1 MKKTVW
7 LVVMALWLTV
17 GCSSSNREAAMDYF
31 LSDSSDTYVIHLFYE
46 ERTPLDME
54 LLDYMNSSDELL
66 TVIKGIQVYDVT
78 RVDNEKRAKKIKVRK
93 FPTMLVTNDKGIVVD
108 TQDIEEVKAFFDQI
122 VRAK

>member
-1 MKKTVW
+1 
-7 LVVMALWLTV
+7 
-17 GCSSSNREAAMDYF
+17 MDYF

-78 RVDNEKRAKKIKVRK
+78 RVDNEKRAKKIKVKK
-93 FPTMLVTNDKGIVVD
+93 FPTMLVTNDKEVVVD